1 MLPKLIAL
9 VAFCALALSTTEAR
23 PGWAAPQMRSVLAI
37 AGATPG
43 AVDVRSYGALGDG
56 TGDDTAAFL
65 RAEDAAVASSVRYLS
80 GPSGAPQA
88 VVYVPPGTY
97 RLIRLTFR
105 SNLRIE
111 VDAAAVLEQAGGR
124 YVDTSSMVA
133 ALIVWDGPGGSPL
146 SNVTLT
152 GVGSSTGGLK
162 SLADPVFPGWSLSSD
177 FTFNLDPGDTA
188 GSVLEAGVQALN
200 VTDFLIQNVF
210 SIQNATQPASL
221 PTTQD
226 GWWPQTQRAA
236 LGLRERFD
244 TPANG
249 SAFYDPHNG
258 TVSNWYNIGGPKG
271 YGPNQVNAAHNVHFQ
286 HIFSQGGTAMRF
298 ETDASQGKTFASEIR
313 GVSADDIAG
322 LNCNRAV
329 SFSPHAQMNYD
340 VAVTHVQAVSCA
352 AGVVESIDGTNK
364 LPPGAFINST
374 IANVSVRAGNAA
386 QNSSPAGPGLWTVGV
401 SQQAF
406 AKDKSRQATWSVL
419 YTTGTFSCQ
428 GTFQSSSNLILT
440 LNGLVRPVCVP

>member
-1 MLPKLIAL
+1 
-9 VAFCALALSTTEAR
+9 
-23 PGWAAPQMRSVLAI
+23 
-37 AGATPG
+37 
-43 AVDVRSYGALGDG
+43 
-56 TGDDTAAFL
+56 
-65 RAEDAAVASSVRYLS
+65 
-80 GPSGAPQA
+80 
-88 VVYVPPGTY
+88 
-97 RLIRLTFR
+97 
-105 SNLRIE
+105 
-111 VDAAAVLEQAGGR
+111 
-124 YVDTSSMVA
+124 
-133 ALIVWDGPGGSPL
+133 
-146 SNVTLT
+146 
-152 GVGSSTGGLK
+152 
-162 SLADPVFPGWSLSSD
+162 
-177 FTFNLDPGDTA
+177 
-188 GSVLEAGVQALN
+188 
-200 VTDFLIQNVF
+200 
-210 SIQNATQPASL
+210 
-221 PTTQD
+221 
-226 GWWPQTQRAA
+226 

>member
-1 MLPKLIAL
+1 MMAL
-9 VAFCALALSTTEAR
+9 CGVALSATQAQ
-23 PGWAAPQMRSVLAI
+23 PGWAAPSMHTALAA

-43 AVDVRSYGALGDG
+43 AVDVRSYGAVGDG
-56 TGDDTAAFL
+56 TADDTAAFL
-65 RAEDAAVASSVRYLS
+65 RAEDAAVASALRYPS

-105 SNLRIE
+105 SNLRME
-111 VDAAAVLEQAGGR
+111 VDAGAVLEQAGGR
-124 YVDTSSMVA
+124 FVDTTSMVA
-133 ALIVWDGPGGSPL
+133 TLILWDGPGGSPL

-152 GVGSSTGGLK
+152 GVGSSTDGIK
-162 SLADPVFPGWSLSSD
+162 ALAGPVFPGWSLSSD
-177 FTFNLDPGDTA
+177 FTFNLDPATTS

-226 GWWPQTQRAA
+226 GWWPETQKAA

-244 TPANG
+244 TPSNG
-249 SAFYDPHNG
+249 SVFYDPHNG
-258 TVSNWYNIGGPKG
+258 TVSNWYNIGAPKG
-271 YGPNQVNAAHNVHFQ
+271 YGPNQVNAAHNVRFQ

-298 ETDASQGKTFASEIR
+298 ETDASQGKSFASEIR

-364 LPPGAFINST
+364 LPPGAFINSS
-374 IANVSVRAGNAA
+374 IANVSVRSGNAA
-386 QNSSPAGPGLWTVGV
+386 QNASPSGPGLWTVGV
-401 SQQAF
+401 SQTAF
-406 AKDKSRQATWSVL
+406 AKDKSRQASWSVL
-419 YTTGTFSCQ
+419 YAAGTFSCQ
-428 GTFQSSSNLILT
+428 GAFLSAPNLVLT
-440 LNGLVRPVCVP
+440 VNGFVRPICLP